1 MDENDIIIW
10 SPQKFLNWTDFK
22 ADPNPALYEDAF
34 SKIRY
39 GYTWTLN
46 SEKMGKDV
54 FFYIDKINLTA
65 QFLKHLSWVR
75 EKLAT
80 DQLLRHQQGFFDL
93 AEELRPKIIQLL
105 EEKLVN
111 KRYPTRGKNEEES
124 KQYARESSEKLIR
137 TELNT
142 LYRETFLVEAK
153 KYASYTEYGENT
165 SKQEEYDN
173 RFKKLRQ

>member
-1 MDENDIIIW
+1 MDENDIIDW
-10 SPQKFLNWTDFK
+10 SPQKFLDWSDFR
-22 ADPNPALYEDAF
+22 AEPNPGLYQDAY

-46 SEKMGKDV
+46 SEKMGQDV
-54 FFYIDKINLTA
+54 FFYIDKIQLTA

-93 AEELRPKIIQLL
+93 AEELRPKINQLMN
-105 EEKLVN
+105 EKLAH
-111 KRYPTRGKNEEES
+111 KRHPARGKNEEES
-124 KQYARESSEKLIR
+124 KQYAREDSGMLIK
-137 TELNT
+137 TELERMYHEVFLNEARKYK
-142 LYRETFLVEAK
+142 LETEH
-153 KYASYTEYGENT
+153 GENN
-165 SKQEEYDN
+165 SKQAEYDN